1 VHVSARP
8 EIPSIVTIRSP
19 FRGDRGRLKLLE
31 TPASDFRRI
40 REQLLDG
47 TYPKP
52 FVLEERGSRSLHFSR
67 SLVQSGMRLDAP
79 WELEFAYTR
88 HMMSFLLFV
97 PEPREILVLG
107 LGGGS
112 VVKYCHR
119 HLPRSRLTVVEI
131 DRDVIAFRGEFRV
144 PADDERLH
152 VRLGDAAEHVAR
164 MQAAADVI
172 LVDAFDRE
180 GAAPSLS
187 TRDFYA
193 DARASL
199 KKGGVLVANLVGDDR
214 RRMAHL
220 ERIHAAFQGNTILVP
235 VEEDRNHVAFAF
247 REAAF
252 EPRWRR
258 IESQAHAMRKRYG
271 LDFPNMAALLE
282 RSRKLGY
289 APRALRKD

>member
-1 VHVSARP
+1 MSARP
-8 EIPSIVTIRSP
+8 GIPSIVTIRSP
-19 FRGDRGRLKLLE
+19 FRGDRGRVKLLE
-31 TPASDFRRI
+31 PPGTDFARV
-40 REQLLDG
+40 REQLLEG

-52 FVLEERGSRSLHFSR
+52 FVLDERGSRSLHFSR

-88 HMMSFLLFV
+88 HMMAFLAFV

-112 VVKYCHR
+112 LVKYCHR
-119 HLPRSRLTVVEI
+119 HLPGSRLTVVEI
-131 DRDVIAFRGEFRV
+131 DPHVIAFRDEFRV
-144 PADDERLH
+144 PPDDERLQ

-164 MQAAADVI
+164 RQAAADVV

-199 KKGGVLVANLVGDDR
+199 RKGGVLVANLVGEDR
-214 RRMAHL
+214 SRMAHL
-220 ERIHAAFQGNTILVP
+220 ERIDAAFEGNTILVP
-235 VEEDRNHVAFAF
+235 VEEDRNQVAFAF

-258 IESQAHAMRKRYG
+258 IDSQAQAMRKRYG
-271 LDFPNMAALLE
+271 LDFPGMAALLE

-289 APRALRKD
+289 ARRALGKA